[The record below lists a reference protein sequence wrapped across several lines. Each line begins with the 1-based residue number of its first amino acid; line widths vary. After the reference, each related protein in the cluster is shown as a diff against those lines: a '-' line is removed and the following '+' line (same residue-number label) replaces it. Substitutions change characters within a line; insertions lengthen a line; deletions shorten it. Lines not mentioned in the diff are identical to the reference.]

1 MDAIWRDI
9 VLYPVPI
16 DRIADVQALLAK
28 KGNVASEASGPGEL
42 TDDRVMDIIT
52 HQAAA
57 G

>member
-16 DRIADVQALLAK
+16 DRIAEVQALLAR
-28 KGNVASEASGPGEL
+28 KGSVASDASGPGEL
-42 TDDRVMDIIT
+42 NDDTVMDIIT